1 MCFNPINNKAAN
13 CPISQAKNL
22 RWLRLRREKTSKSPP
37 GAFSK
42 TGMYR
47 FPQKPYYCEKNAHTM
62 RTTILLL
69 VSLSLISAQKCK
81 KTSSGGSS
89 SPLVEMHTGACFGYC
104 PVFTLTALN
113 NGLVRY
119 NGERFVEKIGKD
131 SFNLSAEELKKLQTK
146 VKEVNLWQYPDMI
159 KTDVVDAPF
168 VTLTAFDGDKS
179 KSVRG
184 SFDRPA
190 PLLELEGL
198 LKDLAEAHGFEVK
211 RGVNPNNIPETNR
224 REVIVKLKPE
234 LNAGNWIRQIS
245 EFRLQLVRR
254 VSAENI
260 WRVAYDTKQIDEK
273 AVIEML
279 KNTDGVLDV
288 QPNNKAEER
297 N

>member
-1 MCFNPINNKAAN
+1 
-13 CPISQAKNL
+13 
-22 RWLRLRREKTSKSPP
+22 
-37 GAFSK
+37 
-42 TGMYR
+42 
-47 FPQKPYYCEKNAHTM
+47 M

-81 KTSSGGSS
+81 KNTSGGGS

-131 SFNLSAEELKKLQTK
+131 SFNLTAEELKKLQTK

-211 RGVNPNNIPETNR
+211 RGIDPNSIPETNR

-245 EFRLQLVRR
+245 EFKLQLARR

-260 WRVAYDTKQIDEK
+260 WRVAYDVKQIDEK
-273 AVIEML
+273 ALIDML
-279 KNTDGVLDV
+279 KQTDGVLDV
-288 QPNNKAEER
+288 QPNNKVEER

>member
-1 MCFNPINNKAAN
+1 MHGFQQN
-13 CPISQAKNL
+13 
-22 RWLRLRREKTSKSPP
+22 
-37 GAFSK
+37 
-42 TGMYR
+42 
-47 FPQKPYYCEKNAHTM
+47 PYYCEKNILSM

-81 KTSSGGSS
+81 KNTGGGDT
-89 SPLVEMHTGACFGYC
+89 SPLVEIHTGACFGYC
-104 PVFTLTALN
+104 PVFTLTVLN

-131 SFNLSAEELKKLQTK
+131 SFNLTAEELKKLQVK

-168 VTLTAFDGDKS
+168 VTLTAYQDGKS

-190 PLLELEGL
+190 PLLELEGM

-211 RGVNPNNIPETNR
+211 RGVNPNSIPETNR

-234 LNAGNWIRQIS
+234 VNAGNWIRQIS
-245 EFRLQLVRR
+245 EFKLQLVRR
-254 VSAENI
+254 ISTENT
-260 WRVAYDTKQIDEK
+260 WRVAYDHKQIDEK
-273 AVIEML
+273 AVIELL